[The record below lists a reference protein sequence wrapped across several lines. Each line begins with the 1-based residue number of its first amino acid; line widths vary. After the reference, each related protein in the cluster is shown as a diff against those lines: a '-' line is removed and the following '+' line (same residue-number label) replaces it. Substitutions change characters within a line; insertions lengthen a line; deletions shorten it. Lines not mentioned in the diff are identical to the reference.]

1 MIDYTIF
8 YKTSLSIDSEW
19 ADENRWDVFISAYT
33 LAERVL
39 RVFEKVE
46 AESKYW
52 LVLPEYHFDSHEIPP
67 NSFYYEETGQ
77 EAQCISRFW
86 DSCKFETGMT
96 ICIDTTG
103 FIRPYLVFLIAW
115 LMNKGFHHV
124 DMMYSEPLHY
134 VQKERTEFSG
144 PNITEIRQVP
154 MFEGIHSPD
163 TSNDLLIINAGY
175 EDNLISSVAENK
187 NSARKS
193 LLLGFPSLR
202 ADMYQENVLRTRKSE
217 EAIGLGPEIS
227 TECSTTIIYSG
238 QRQLKFPVSV
248 NYFSRP
254 ATIRPSFL
262 PSEVHLCF

>member
-86 DSCKFETGMT
+86 DS
-96 ICIDTTG
+96 
-103 FIRPYLVFLIAW
+103 R
-115 LMNKGFHHV
+115 
-124 DMMYSEPLHY
+124 
-134 VQKERTEFSG
+134 
-144 PNITEIRQVP
+144 
-154 MFEGIHSPD
+154 
-163 TSNDLLIINAGY
+163 
-175 EDNLISSVAENK
+175 
-187 NSARKS
+187 
-193 LLLGFPSLR
+193 
-202 ADMYQENVLRTRKSE
+202 
-217 EAIGLGPEIS
+217 
-227 TECSTTIIYSG
+227 
-238 QRQLKFPVSV
+238 
-248 NYFSRP
+248 
-254 ATIRPSFL
+254 
-262 PSEVHLCF
+262 